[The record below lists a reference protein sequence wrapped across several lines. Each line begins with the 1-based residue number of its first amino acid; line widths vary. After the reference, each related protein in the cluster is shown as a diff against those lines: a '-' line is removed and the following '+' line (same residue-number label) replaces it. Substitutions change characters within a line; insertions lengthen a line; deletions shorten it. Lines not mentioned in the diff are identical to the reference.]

1 MSRRIVLPL
10 AAAAAL
16 LAGCATNQATVERMP
31 RYDAAPSVY
40 VQHGRV
46 TAMESIAGRGS
57 ASGAGAVVG
66 GVAGAV
72 IGRQFGGSSGGRD
85 RGTVFGALAGALI
98 GHEIE
103 KDQTGARDRIASA
116 AARASGPSEACQ
128 SGQIQSGRSLSASAA
143 SGLAPAARSSARSGG
158 GAWR

>member
-10 AAAAAL
+10 AVAAAL
-16 LAGCATNQATVERMP
+16 LAGCATNQATVERHP

-40 VQHGRV
+40 VQYGRV

-103 KDQTGARDRIASA
+103 KDQTGARDRVRITVAVDRGGTRQFEVRDSA
-116 AARASGPSEACQ
+116 
-128 SGQIQSGRSLSASAA
+128 
-143 SGLAPAARSSARSGG
+143 GLRIGDRVRIEGD
-158 GAWR
+158 RLIRL

>member
-103 KDQTGARDRIASA
+103 KDQTGARDRVRITVAVD
-116 AARASGPSEACQ
+116 RGGTRQFEVRDP
-128 SGQIQSGRSLSASAA
+128 G
-143 SGLAPAARSSARSGG
+143 GLRVGDRVRIEGD
-158 GAWR
+158 RLIRL

>member
-10 AAAAAL
+10 ALAAAL

-31 RYDAAPSVY
+31 RYDVAPVAQ
-40 VQHGRV
+40 VQFGRV
-46 TAMESIAGRGS
+46 TAMEAVAGQGG

-72 IGRQFGGSSGGRD
+72 IGRQFGGSTGGKD
-85 RGTVFGALAGALI
+85 RGTLFGALAGALI

-103 KDQTGARDRIASA
+103 KDQTGARDRVRVTVAVD
-116 AARASGPSEACQ
+116 RGGTRQFEVRDP
-128 SGQIQSGRSLSASAA
+128 G
-143 SGLAPAARSSARSGG
+143 GLRVGDRVRIEGD
-158 GAWR
+158 RLIRL